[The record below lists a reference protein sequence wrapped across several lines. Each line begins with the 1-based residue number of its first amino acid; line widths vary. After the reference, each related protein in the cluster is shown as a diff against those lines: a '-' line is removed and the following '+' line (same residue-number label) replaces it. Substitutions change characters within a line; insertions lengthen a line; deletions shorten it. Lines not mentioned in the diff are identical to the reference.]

1 MELLFL
7 GILGFATAV
16 TVPVVG
22 ALLVFSLMVGP
33 ASAARSLTTRPGPA
47 IALSVALALVTAWA
61 SIALSYVTDW
71 PVGFFVGA
79 LGAAWYAL
87 GRIVVR
93 RVGEVRAPVV
103 Q

>member
-1 MELLFL
+1 M
-7 GILGFATAV
+7 
-16 TVPVVG
+16 PPC
-22 ALLVFSLMVGP
+22 P
-33 ASAARSLTTRPGPA
+33 ADA
-47 IALSVALALVTAWA
+47 ALSVALALVTAWA